1 MKFGRIPLALR
12 SSLAT
17 MAAACA
23 VLSGCMARA
32 PLDSDVSSYERVTT
46 SEIPSEHRAAQT
58 SSPFRVVLIALD
70 GARWQDIFRGP
81 DANLLAHEQST
92 RHLGATA
99 EELTPAIHAL
109 ISKGAAFG
117 DADQGSDFEATG
129 PNFISLPG
137 YTEMLTGRASVCQAN
152 DCVMQP
158 DETLADVFRAE
169 PGAREED
176 VVVMSSWESI
186 SRVAAHDPTKV
197 TVSCGRTHGDT
208 RLSLDNDVMLGDLET
223 LGAQT
228 SPAPGHDDYRPDV
241 LTGPLAIE
249 YLARRAPRFMF
260 LSLGDTDE
268 FGHADSYSDYLDA
281 LQRADAIIGEL
292 VRVNDALR
300 GATNTVWF
308 VTADH
313 GRSLD
318 FTDHGRAWP
327 ESKRSWL
334 VASGAE
340 VPKLG
345 VVSHSMRH
353 ELRDIAPTVRAWLG
367 LPLEDRDDAGL
378 PIQELIGLRI
388 DERP

>member
-1 MKFGRIPLALR
+1 
-12 SSLAT
+12 
-17 MAAACA
+17 
-23 VLSGCMARA
+23 MARA
-32 PLDSDVSSYERVTT
+32 PLDSDLGSYERMTT
-46 SEIPSEHRAAQT
+46 SEVPAEQHVARA
-58 SSPFRVVLIALD
+58 SGPLRVVLIAID

-81 DANLLAHEQST
+81 DANMLAREQST

-117 DADQGSDFEATG
+117 DSDQGSDFEATG

-152 DCVMQP
+152 DCVTQP
-158 DETLADVFRAE
+158 EETLADIFRAE

-176 VVVMSSWESI
+176 VVVISSWESI
-186 SRVAAHDPTKV
+186 SHVAAHDPTHV

-208 RLSLDNDVMLGDLET
+208 RLSLDNDVILGDLEM

-228 SPAPGHDDYRPDV
+228 SPAPGNDDYRPDV

-249 YLARRAPRFMF
+249 YWARRAPRFMF

-292 VRVNDALR
+292 VRVGETLP
-300 GATNTVWF
+300 GASNTAWF

-313 GRSLD
+313 GRSND
-318 FTDHGRAWP
+318 FPDHGSAWP

-334 VASGAE
+334 VASGGD
-340 VPKLG
+340 VPRLG

-353 ELRDIAPTVRAWLG
+353 QLRDIAPTVRAWLG
-367 LPLEDRDDAGL
+367 LPLEERDDAGL
-378 PIQELIGLRI
+378 PIQELIGLRP
-388 DERP
+388 DGRL